1 MRSRQKDA
9 GMSESGAALLRS
21 RYLLAGWSFAAVL
34 FGIVGVSA
42 VRFSPTP
49 DIERNARAYAG
60 LPLPATGAE
69 GVGPTGSI
77 VADDE
82 TVSMGLMPSAGGM
95 ANAEAMRLMEAQ
107 VDTLR
112 RELVALRRRAE
123 MLSEQNR
130 AQSERLAA
138 LEKAALPAQ
147 ADEARVPKPGSPK
160 PAEPQAS
167 TQSIPAAAA
176 RTATVPQPR
185 PAPVETIPAPETSA
199 QAQPMA
205 SRAPEAVRSN
215 PEAMTAEVV
224 PQVRAPAAPVRIVQ
238 LPKATPDEPNIAT
251 GSIPTTEVAP
261 PAITR
266 DLAEAMVIRPA
277 DPAGRTLGSSA
288 MIGRSDFAIE
298 IGRYANRAEAD
309 AAWIGFRDA
318 HKDRMADLR
327 ALTAP
332 VEGADGIRLLA
343 GPFANAAL
351 AAVACLR
358 LSEDGTSACRPT
370 FFVGEPLDDL

>member
-42 VRFSPTP
+42 VRFSPSP

-60 LPLPATGAE
+60 LPLPAAGAE

-138 LEKAALPAQ
+138 LEKAAMPVQ
-147 ADEARVPKPGSPK
+147 GDETRVPKPGSPK

-167 TQSIPAAAA
+167 TQSNPAAAA

-185 PAPVETIPAPETSA
+185 PAPVETMPAPETSA
-199 QAQPMA
+199 QVQPLA

-224 PQVRAPAAPVRIVQ
+224 PQVRVPAAPVRIVQ

-251 GSIPTTEVAP
+251 GSIPATEVAP

-288 MIGRSDFAIE
+288 TIGRSDFAIE

>member
-42 VRFSPTP
+42 VRFSPSP

-130 AQSERLAA
+130 VQSERLAA
-138 LEKAALPAQ
+138 LEKAAMPFQ
-147 ADEARVPKPGSPK
+147 GDEMRVPKPGSPK

-167 TQSIPAAAA
+167 PQSTPAATA

-185 PAPVETIPAPETSA
+185 PAPVETMPAPETSA

-205 SRAPEAVRSN
+205 SRAPEQPRSN

-224 PQVRAPAAPVRIVQ
+224 PQVRAPAAPVRVVE
-238 LPKATPDEPNIAT
+238 LPKATPAEPVAT
-251 GSIPTTEVAP
+251 GSIPTAEVTP

-266 DLAEAMVIRPA
+266 DLTEAMVIRPV
-277 DPAGRTLGSSA
+277 DPSGRTLGSSA
-288 MIGRSDFAIE
+288 TIGRSDFAIE
-298 IGRYANRAEAD
+298 IGRYASRAEAD

-370 FFVGEPLDDL
+370 FFVGEPLDD

>member
-42 VRFSPTP
+42 VRFSPSP

-138 LEKAALPAQ
+138 LEKAAMPSQ
-147 ADEARVPKPGSPK
+147 GDEARVPKP
-160 PAEPQAS
+160 AEPQTA
-167 TQSIPAAAA
+167 TQSPQTAGSK
-176 RTATVPQPR
+176 TATVPLPR
-185 PAPVETIPAPETSA
+185 PAPVETMPAPETSA
-199 QAQPMA
+199 HVQPMA
-205 SRAPEAVRSN
+205 TRAPEASRGN

-224 PQVRAPAAPVRIVQ
+224 PQVRAAAAPVRVVE
-238 LPKATPDEPNIAT
+238 LPKATPSEPVAT
-251 GSIPTTEVAP
+251 GSIPTAEMTP

-288 MIGRSDFAIE
+288 TIGRSDFAIE
-298 IGRYANRAEAD
+298 IGRYASRAEAD

-358 LSEDGTSACRPT
+358 LSEDGSSACRPT
-370 FFVGEPLDDL
+370 FFVGEPLDGQ